1 VSKRK
6 MSARNDRSNTGERAS
21 PVAWA
26 IVSGLTTALVLAG
39 ALYYSF
45 KHDLIQKRSIAITPH
60 SSAPA
65 AKPLAPVAPQIK

>member
-6 MSARNDRSNTGERAS
+6 MSARNDRSNTGERDS

-26 IVSGLTTALVLAG
+26 IAFGFTTALVLAG

-45 KHDLIQKRSIAITPH
+45 KDDLIQKRSIAITPP